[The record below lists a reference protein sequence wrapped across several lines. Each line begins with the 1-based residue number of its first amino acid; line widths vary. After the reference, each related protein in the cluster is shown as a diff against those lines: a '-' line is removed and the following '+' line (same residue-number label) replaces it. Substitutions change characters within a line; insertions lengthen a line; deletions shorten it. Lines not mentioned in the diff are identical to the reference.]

1 MKIFNLIF
9 FYVYISQNIQSSIKK
24 NDVNRERVLQVKSR

>member
-24 NDVNRERVLQVKSR
+24 NNVNRERVLQVKSR